1 MQNQKKFFM
10 SGKLP
15 FAVKNDVA
23 EMPAHGQVKLFSFT
37 LIELLVVIAIIA
49 ILAAMLMPALQ
60 QARERAQATSCQSN
74 LKQVTTGLLLYA
86 DNNKDYFPI
95 PVESKDNGFDPLRNP
110 GQFIYWG
117 ARMVRDKLAT
127 PGVLRCPTFNA
138 KDKLGYDEA
147 TGQNMGDFT
156 RLYGLR
162 MGDDKNEGAHNKS
175 GYSAGFLPKIKKST
189 IYILIGDSRISQTSE
204 DMFHFFG
211 PWNTNNLLS
220 RRHMS
225 QSLINLG
232 FADGHVAGM
241 SKDGVRGLGDV
252 FTGQYIW

>member
-1 MQNQKKFFM
+1 MQNLKKFFM

-15 FAVKNDVA
+15 FAVKNNAV
-23 EMPAHGQVKLFSFT
+23 EIPAHGQVKLFSFT

-95 PVESKDNGFDPLRNP
+95 PVDQSLNNP
-110 GQFIYWG
+110 GNFIYWG
-117 ARMVRDKLAT
+117 ARMLRDKFAT

-138 KDKLGYDEA
+138 KDKLGYEES

-156 RLYGLR
+156 QLYGLR
-162 MGDDKNEGAHNKS
+162 MGAENNDGAHNKS
-175 GYSAGFLPKIKKST
+175 NYSAGFLPKIKKPT
-189 IYILIGDSRISQTSE
+189 IYILIGDSRVNLTSE
-204 DMFHFFG
+204 NMWHFFG
-211 PWNTNNLLS
+211 PWNTANLLA